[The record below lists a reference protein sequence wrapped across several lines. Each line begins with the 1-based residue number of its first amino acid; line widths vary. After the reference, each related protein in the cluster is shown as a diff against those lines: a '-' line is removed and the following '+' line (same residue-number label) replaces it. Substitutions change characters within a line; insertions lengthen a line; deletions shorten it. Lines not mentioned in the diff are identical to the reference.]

1 MAADRLSDL
10 PEDLLR
16 RILYFAPAKEGASTA
31 VLSRRWRFLWQTSGA
46 VNLDS
51 RSYDRTYGASLDNGP
66 KHEAFLQGAM
76 AALRAV
82 AANGPVK
89 RLSLHIESV
98 NIYSISRFV
107 FYRDDESETDHE
119 SETDTDQ
126 NLISKVMSNP
136 AARSVE
142 ELHIAGIAPNYKSS
156 YNKGGYYKLRISNLP
171 FEAVRVLHIINA
183 ELLEDWSGAS
193 FPLLNSL
200 LLHGCHVVFK
210 DLQSMIHGAPHLTTV
225 RLESINIL
233 HQWNDSASGNHG
245 CTICGPEV
253 TSLVLTDWSG
263 YGLDE
268 IDSIALDMPKL
279 EYFRYEWFQSC
290 QVSMKSQVWNMT
302 QADLHFKDTMYDE
315 DKLRVTF
322 WHFLRNFGNTKVLR
336 APIHGAPQL
345 ATVRLESIYIESC
358 DEDSSFSTNGCQI
371 RGQEVT
377 ALVLTDWTFCGYVR
391 TTVASIEFDMPKLRY
406 FRFDGVL
413 NDQLVSLKSCVPNMP
428 RVDFHFKDAV
438 RVADKAFLPFWNLLG
453 NLTSTKVL
461 KLKVDWPMDHIAVV
475 NMKNPGRASG
485 QQVIVLPGAS
495 GESSKKSQLAIS

>member
-142 ELHIAGIAPNYKSS
+142 ELHIA
-156 YNKGGYYKLRISNLP
+156 
-171 FEAVRVLHIINA
+171 

-233 HQWNDSASGNHG
+233 HHWNDSASGNHG

-322 WHFLRNFGNTKVLR
+322 WHFLRNFGNTKVLKLKLDC
-336 APIHGAPQL
+336 PIDEL
-345 ATVRLESIYIESC
+345 AITDMKRLDELLDNKLLFNLERLEIE
-358 DEDSSFSTNGCQI
+358 GCYN
-371 RGQEVT
+371 RAGNN
-377 ALVLTDWTFCGYVR
+377 
-391 TTVASIEFDMPKLRY
+391 VAGI
-406 FRFDGVL
+406 
-413 NDQLVSLKSCVPNMP
+413 
-428 RVDFHFKDAV
+428 AV
-438 RVADKAFLPFWNLLG
+438 ANLLHCCPIVHDLWLRIKAKRREVLYNDHDIARKTKLDFDRSVENFKRLRGISGG
-453 NLTSTKVL
+453 N
-461 KLKVDWPMDHIAVV
+461 DDI
-475 NMKNPGRASG
+475 
-485 QQVIVLPGAS
+485 
-495 GESSKKSQLAIS
+495 